1 MNELIVLASK
11 SPRRK
16 ELLAKITN
24 NFIVE
29 EANIVE
35 DYDSKIKIV
44 KIPETIA
51 LKKAKEVQKRYQDN
65 IILAADTIVVY
76 ENNILGKP
84 KDEKEAYDMLK
95 MLSNHV
101 HQVITGVCILYK
113 NKQILFHSVSK
124 VSFYPLSDK
133 EIYDYIKTKSPFDK
147 AALFIKKLDGDY
159 YNVMGLPIAKLNR
172 YLKKLCNGLKISILY
187 T

>member
-124 VSFYPLSDK
+124 VSFYPLSDE

-147 AALFIKKLDGDY
+147 AGGYGIQDNAALFIKKLDGDY

-172 YLKKLCNGLKISILY
+172 YLKKII
-187 T
+187 